1 MGLTNSIEETPQ
13 RNGARPYPPM
23 LPQWAL
29 DVVRPIVGL
38 LSRLC
43 WRIRW
48 RNAEQVPDTGGLI
61 IAANHQTY
69 IDPFW
74 VCVRVRRPVRFLAW
88 DAAFSWPIVGFCLR
102 LFGAWPLQLEG
113 SDPAPIRRSLQWISE
128 GGAVVIF
135 PEGGRGNADGS
146 MKKCKAGAVRMAL
159 EAGVPILPVTI
170 RGGERVWPSTFRFP
184 RLGPSVE
191 IVYHPIMH
199 VAQCQDEGARDC
211 ARRET
216 ERLAGIIR
224 SAL

>member
-1 MGLTNSIEETPQ
+1 
-13 RNGARPYPPM
+13 M

-43 WRIRW
+43 WRARW

-88 DAAFSWPIVGFCLR
+88 DAAFSWPIVGFFLR
-102 LFGAWPLQLEG
+102 PFGAWP
-113 SDPAPIRRSLQWISE
+113 LQWISE

-216 ERLAGIIR
+216 ERLAHIIQ